1 MKEAGNQIVEE
12 NGLGTLFPKNTRR
25 LFFAGVSGMG
35 MGPLA
40 IVLKQAGYEV
50 FGYDKELSSASR
62 KWLEASGVILSEEP
76 VLPAEV
82 DVVIHSSALRREHP
96 LLQAAEKKA
105 LPVFRRGEVL
115 AAFTRTRKL
124 IAVVGSH
131 GKTTTT
137 GLLVHYLE
145 KAGFSF
151 SYLMG
156 ALFQGGEKPPARF
169 CAESEWLIAEVDES
183 DGTIEDFYP
192 EITLVLNLD
201 WDHCDQYPAPE
212 DLGETFRRLWDRTRG
227 GVIVPGDC
235 SHCRELA
242 KSVPFE
248 KIKYYG
254 REGDSAAWAVE
265 GETGDWI
272 LCGQWEGEDFKSSVP
287 GGGRFNARNSLAVLA
302 IREALHLPLFADA
315 WADFPGIRRRQEI
328 LLQSPECW
336 VVSDYAHH
344 PGELAALW
352 PWLRSLQGQAG
363 LAELRVVFQSHRY
376 TRTRQFCA
384 DFARLL
390 ARADKVYLLE
400 TYAASE
406 PFLPGGGA
414 EDLAQALKA
423 LGTKAEVL
431 GSVREA
437 EEKLPKNLSNEAL
450 WAFVGAGDIEK
461 LAERMAGHWSGS
473 STRVSEESR
482 PLGMSSETLWREYE
496 PLAHKTTL
504 RVGGAARYYA
514 EPSGEADLAL
524 LLKWASRQG
533 CPVFPL
539 GRGSNLVIPP
549 EGFPGLVFRLNH
561 EAWRRIEFEEEPGLI
576 RVGAGARLRKVC
588 GEACR
593 RGWGG
598 FEFLEG
604 IPATLGGALR
614 MNAGAMGGWVFDV
627 VEKVAFLT
635 LAGEKK
641 VLRRTDLTY
650 GYRHCRE
657 LTVAVALEAWLRPP
671 GREESENIRLKLQ
684 EYMQKRTKS
693 QPKEPSA
700 GCIFKNPEGTSAGKL
715 IDESGLKGRAVG
727 AAAVSPVH
735 ANFIVNRGGATAEE
749 VIALVREVRQEVFQR
764 KGVWL
769 EPEVHLPGS
778 TWEEVLKS

>member
-1 MKEAGNQIVEE
+1 MEAREIEG
-12 NGLGTLFPKNTRR
+12 LFPQNTRR

-40 IVLKQAGYEV
+40 IIMKQAGYEV
-50 FGYDKELSSASR
+50 FGYDKEFAEGSR
-62 KWLEASGVILSEEP
+62 KWLEESGVILSEEP
-76 VLPAEV
+76 VLPAEAG
-82 DVVIHSSALRREHP
+82 VVIHSSALRREHP
-96 LLQAAEKKA
+96 LLQAAEEKA
-105 LPVFRRGEVL
+105 LPVFRRGEIL
-115 AAFTRTRKL
+115 AALSRTRKL

-145 KAGFSF
+145 KVGFSF

-156 ALFQGGEKPPARF
+156 ALFQGRAKPPARF
-169 CAESEWLIAEVDES
+169 VPESEWLVAEVDES

-192 EITLVLNLD
+192 EITLVLNMD

-212 DLGETFRRLWDRTRG
+212 DLGETFRRLWDRTRSL
-227 GVIVPGDC
+227 VILPGDC
-235 SHCRELA
+235 SHCRDLA
-242 KSVPFE
+242 GSVPAE
-248 KIKYYG
+248 KIKFFG
-254 REGDSAAWAVE
+254 RQGDSGAWAKE
-265 GETGDWI
+265 DEKGDWE
-272 LCGQWEGEDFKSSVP
+272 LRGQWEDRPFKFPVP

-302 IREALHLPLFADA
+302 VAEELGLPLTVDA
-315 WADFPGIRRRQEI
+315 WTDFPGIRRRQEL
-328 LLQSPECW
+328 LLQSPEIW

-352 PWLRSLQGQAG
+352 PWLRSLQRQAG
-363 LAELRVVFQSHRY
+363 LAELTVVFQSHRY
-376 TRTRQFCA
+376 TRTRQFGKE
-384 DFARLL
+384 FARLL
-390 ARADKVYLLE
+390 AGADKVYLLE

-406 PFLPGGGA
+406 PFSPGGGA
-414 EDLAQALKA
+414 GDLARELET
-423 LGTKAEVL
+423 LGTQAVVL
-431 GSVREA
+431 GSVDA
-437 EEKLPKNLSNEAL
+437 ALEKLPEKPSAESL

-461 LAERMAGHWSGS
+461 LAEGMAARWGC
-473 STRVSEESR
+473 SR
-482 PLGMSSETLWREYE
+482 RSPREVMPSPGMSAESLWRENE
-496 PLAHKTTL
+496 PLAPKTTL
-504 RVGGAARYYA
+504 RVGGPARFYA
-514 EPSGEADLAL
+514 EPAGKEDLAR
-524 LLKWASRQG
+524 LLKWAYRQG

-549 EGFPGLVFRLNH
+549 EGFAGLVFRLNH
-561 EAWRRIEFEEEPGLI
+561 ENWRKIEFEEETGLI

-593 RGWGG
+593 KGWGG

-635 LAGEKK
+635 LAGEEKA
-641 VLRRTDLTY
+641 LPRADLTY

-657 LTVAVALEAWLRPP
+657 LAGAVALEAWLRPP
-671 GREESENIRLKLQ
+671 AQEVSDKIRTKLQ
-684 EYMQKRTKS
+684 ELMQKRTQS

-715 IDESGLKGRAVG
+715 IDQSGLKGRSVG
-727 AAAVSPVH
+727 AAVVSPVH
-735 ANFIVNRGGATAEE
+735 ANFIVNRGGATSEE
-749 VIALVREVRQEVFQR
+749 VIALVREVRQVVFQQQ
-764 KGVWL
+764 GVWL
-769 EPEVHLPGS
+769 EPEVHLPGT